1 MTYRSVL
8 VQVDLTHGA
17 KARIAAAARIAANHK
32 ASLTGLF
39 LTSAVTP
46 AYMIGDGMV
55 LAAEAVE
62 AFFEE
67 REVQNVKASEAARQ
81 IFDAAVR
88 EAGVPAY
95 WQDISGDSDEQIIA
109 HARRHDLAVLP
120 RRMKATI
127 GGETISAERV
137 GMACG
142 GPVLVLPDAGYPATF
157 GKKILVAWK
166 DSRESARV
174 LRDAWPFLG
183 AAEEVHF
190 VTAARDGER
199 QLDEVLQRHLKNHG
213 CREARLVM
221 DQDTDASTGEVIRRH
236 IDMLGADMVVLGL
249 YGHSRLQE
257 FVLGGVSRNLLG
269 NLTMPLLVSH

>member
-1 MTYRSVL
+1 MSYHSVL
-8 VQVDLTHGA
+8 VQVDLAHGA
-17 KARIAAAARIAANHK
+17 KARIAAAARIAAEHK
-32 ASLTGLF
+32 ASLTGVF
-39 LTSAVTP
+39 LTSATTP
-46 AYMIGDGMV
+46 SYMIGDGIV
-55 LAAEAVE
+55 LAAEAME
-62 AFFEE
+62 AFFRE
-67 REVQNVKASEAARQ
+67 RDAQNAKASDTARQ
-81 IFDAAVR
+81 MFDAAIRAV
-88 EAGVPAY
+88 GVPGF
-95 WQDISGDSDEQIIA
+95 WQDINGDSEEQIVA

-127 GGETISAERV
+127 GGETISAEQV

-142 GPVLVLPDAGYPATF
+142 GPVLVLPEAGYPAAF
-157 GKKILVAWK
+157 GKRILVAWK

-174 LRDAWPFLG
+174 LRDAWPFLS

-213 CREARLVM
+213 CPKARLVM
-221 DQDTDASTGEVIRRH
+221 DRDTDASTGEVIRRH
-236 IDMLGADMVVLGL
+236 IDMLGADMLVLGL
-249 YGHSRLQE
+249 FGHSRLQE